1 MLPKCGFSLYPQ
13 ESDHRG
19 SRLLFSALYDM
30 ITTTLVKENST
41 MATDENNKQ
50 SLRWMRLDNAAK
62 IYPAA
67 RRRNWS
73 NVFRQSVTLTEAVDT
88 AVLQSALAVTVKRFP
103 SIAARL
109 RRGAFWYYLQ
119 QIPAPPYI
127 RQEHSYPLVRMSREE
142 MRQCAFRVVVYGN
155 RIAVEFFHSLTDGSG
170 ALIFLKTLTAEYLEQ
185 KYKIQ
190 IPCEFGVL
198 DRREEPK
205 QEELEDSFL
214 KYAASVCASRKD
226 TDAWHMWGEP
236 QPGGFLHLT
245 CFQVPVA
252 PLLKLAHEKG
262 VSLTVILGA
271 AMMQALI
278 ALQREKEPDPRKR
291 KGIKL
296 QIPVNLRNLFPSK
309 TLRNFAM
316 YTTPE
321 LDPRLGE
328 YTFDE
333 ICQVIRHKM
342 GLEVTAKHMSTVIA
356 TNVRDEKSMAVRL
369 IPLPI
374 KNIVMKAIFDAVG
387 ERKSCLSMSNLG
399 AVQLPEIMKPY
410 VKRFDFILGVQA
422 DAPYNCGVLSYDGRL
437 YINFIRNIRQPELER
452 QFHAVL
458 RDMGIPVTVE
468 SNRNEG
474 E

>member
-1 MLPKCGFSLYPQ
+1 MAKS
-13 ESDHRG
+13 
-19 SRLLFSALYDM
+19 
-30 ITTTLVKENST
+30 NS
-41 MATDENNKQ
+41 NKQ
-50 SLRWMRLDNAAK
+50 SLRWVRLDNAAK
-62 IYPAA
+62 IYPAV

-73 NVFRQSVTLTEAVDT
+73 NVYRQSVTLTEDVDIP
-88 AVLQSALAVTVKRFP
+88 VLQAALDVTVKRFP

-119 QIPAPPYI
+119 QVPHAPKV
-127 RQEHSYPLVRMSREE
+127 RREHSYPLVRMTREE
-142 MRQCAFRVVVYGN
+142 MRQCAFRVVVYGS
-155 RIAVEFFHSLTDGSG
+155 RIAVEFFHSLTDGTG

-185 KYKIQ
+185 KYGITV
-190 IPCEFGVL
+190 PCEHGIL
-198 DRREEPK
+198 DRWEEPK
-205 QEELEDSFL
+205 PEELEDSFP
-214 KYAASVCASRKD
+214 KYAAKVAASRKD
-226 TDAWHMWGEP
+226 TNAWHMWGDP

-245 CFQVPVA
+245 CFQVPVQ
-252 PLLKLAHEKG
+252 PVLELAHTHG
-262 VSLTVILGA
+262 VSLTVFLSA
-271 AMMQALI
+271 VMMQALI
-278 ALQREKEPDPRKR
+278 NLQREKVPNPKKR

-296 QIPVNLRNLFPSK
+296 LIPVNLRRLFPSQ

-316 YTTPE
+316 YTIPE

-356 TNVRDEKSMAVRL
+356 TNVRDEQNMAVRL

-387 ERKSCLSMSNLG
+387 EKKSCLSMSNLG
-399 AVQLPEIMKPY
+399 AVRLPENMKPY
-410 VKRFDFILGVQA
+410 VRRMDFILGVQA
-422 DAPYNCGVLSYDGRL
+422 DAPYNCGVLSYDDTL

-452 QFHAVL
+452 HFHAVL

-468 SNRNEG
+468 SNQN
-474 E
+474 